1 MAVRASEVASKA
13 SRTGVPPV
21 RVRPSSWSGI
31 TELKIYTESALKVL
45 GTHFILALNERDSV
59 KLIAL
64 SLFFSS
70 GMTDLKVISD
80 TKGYCVY
87 KDHLPY
93 LGDNAAE
100 ASQGSQFQSR
110 DLVVIDLDLDTV
122 KSLQEGHGSWTDD
135 MLESLTMTGRVVSLV
150 DNGDVIV
157 VYPSGK
163 SWTFNPA
170 CLTKV
175 TTGQNGSNLNAN
187 YDNVNAKLTSA
198 NDAATLSSNDDNAF
212 NVCFA
217 STSGA
222 SCSQLAINLLP
233 NNSAHLGSGELCSS
247 VVASTSQYGAFGG
260 QQLIGGQQFVVGDLV
275 RICSNLERIK
285 RLQLNH
291 GEWSDGMIE
300 TLGKVGRIA
309 EIYHDNDLKV
319 EVCGNSW
326 TYNPLAV
333 VKIGST
339 GGFNHGELF

>member
-1 MAVRASEVASKA
+1 MHPQK
-13 SRTGVPPV
+13 
-21 RVRPSSWSGI
+21 
-31 TELKIYTESALKVL
+31 
-45 GTHFILALNERDSV
+45 
-59 KLIAL
+59 
-64 SLFFSS
+64 

-87 KDHLPY
+87 KDHLPF

-100 ASQGSQFQSR
+100 AGEMNQMNQFQPR
-110 DLVVIDLDLDTV
+110 DLVVIDMDLDTV

-135 MLESLTMTGRVVSLV
+135 MLECLTMTGRVVSLAE
-150 DNGDVIV
+150 NGDVIV

-170 CLTKV
+170 CLTRMSS
-175 TTGQNGSNLNAN
+175 GQIGSNLNAN

-198 NDAATLSSNDDNAF
+198 NDAATLGSNGAGDNAF
-212 NVCFA
+212 NVCYA
-217 STSGA
+217 STSAA
-222 SCSQLAINLLP
+222 SCSQLAINLVP
-233 NNSAHLGSGELCSS
+233 NNSVHLGGAGDLCSS
-247 VVASTSQYGAFGG
+247 VASTSHYNPFGVSPPV
-260 QQLIGGQQFVVGDLV
+260 GGQQFVVGDLV
-275 RICSNLERIK
+275 RVCSNLERIK

-333 VKIGST
+333 VKISSNGA
-339 GGFNHGELF
+339 FNPGELAQ